1 MNRQINEFKD
11 PFELVREREQALR
24 VEGAENFWEKV
35 QNRLAKM
42 HPDTDLT
49 VRMFTSILE
58 SEAQEWILRSRHS
71 EKKTAE

>member
-1 MNRQINEFKD
+1 MNREFKD
-11 PFELVREREQALR
+11 PFELVREREQVLR

-35 QNRLAKM
+35 QNRLAQM

-58 SEAQEWILRSRHS
+58 SEAQQWILHSRHS
-71 EKKTAE
+71 ENKTAD